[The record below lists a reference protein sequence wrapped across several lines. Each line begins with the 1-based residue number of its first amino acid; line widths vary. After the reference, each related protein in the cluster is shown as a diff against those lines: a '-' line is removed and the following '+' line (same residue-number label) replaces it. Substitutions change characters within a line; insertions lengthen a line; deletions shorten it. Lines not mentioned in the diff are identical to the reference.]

1 MGISFTAIDI
11 KLATVRST
19 SICRIDLLRVV
30 NDRCTGTLSLLVQP
44 PNNYYWQQCSQSHHV
59 YPTLTENAPKFHLLW
74 LKIAPFIVGQDVVAP
89 SETTFNALQQ
99 TLHFY
104 HLAMPKFNP
113 ISIQDIF
120 KNNFETLC
128 IMHNIAYSPGGV
140 LDGARACGDLY
151 DLSLI

>member
-1 MGISFTAIDI
+1 M
-11 KLATVRST
+11 RST
-19 SICRIDLLRVV
+19 NICRIDLLRVV
-30 NDRCTGTLSLLVQP
+30 NDRCIGTLLLLVQP

-74 LKIAPFIVGQDVVAP
+74 LKIAPFLVGQDVVAP
-89 SETTFNALQQ
+89 SEATFNALHQ

-128 IMHNIAYSPGGV
+128 IKHNIACSPGVV